1 MCIKCVPENKIPLQH
16 MRRVFSEPYEEMNHR
31 SIAHTC
37 LVEVGSASCS
47 GIVVDTQ
54 RGFVLSHGT
63 ILLPY
68 LSNHYT
74 TFKRLIKDGHLKKN
88 TFKDLT
94 VQVTVEDYLSRN
106 KESQSLMP
114 VGSKT
119 SAYTVEPINL
129 VVSGC
134 DSMLPTSRFLKLEG
148 QLEMVWRSQ
157 KFSETLRQL
166 FPSSEWKFFDD
177 AHEEGTNEKAISKD
191 EVYHLLPV
199 FVLIKVPS
207 IRGWTC
213 GSDRRFDRLTVGAS
227 VFVVSTPFGNLSP
240 EVFMN
245 SVSSGIVSN
254 LAGEKEM
261 LILTD
266 ARCIPGSEGGA
277 IYRGSP
283 LQRCVFCK

>member
-1 MCIKCVPENKIPLQH
+1 MGHQN
-16 MRRVFSEPYEEMNHR
+16 
-31 SIAHTC
+31 IAHTC

-54 RGFVLSHGT
+54 RGYVISHGT
-63 ILLPY
+63 VLLPY
-68 LSNHYT
+68 LSNRYT
-74 TFKRLIKDGHLKKN
+74 TFKRLVKEGHLKNN
-88 TFKDLT
+88 TFKELT
-94 VQVTVEDYLSRN
+94 VQVTVEESFNRN
-106 KESQSLMP
+106 KESQSLVP

-119 SAYTVEPINL
+119 SGYTVEPINL

-134 DSMLPTSRFLKLEG
+134 DPLLPTSRFLKLEG
-148 QLEMVWRSQ
+148 QLEMVWRSH

-177 AHEEGTNEKAISKD
+177 TQEDEKKETAISKD
-191 EVYHLLPV
+191 QVYHLLPF

-207 IRGWTC
+207 IRGWTMAS
-213 GSDRRFDRLTVGAS
+213 GSRFDRLSVGAN

-254 LAGEKEM
+254 LAGEREM

-277 IYRGSP
+277 IFRGSP
-283 LQRCVFCK
+283 FKRYVSCKEI